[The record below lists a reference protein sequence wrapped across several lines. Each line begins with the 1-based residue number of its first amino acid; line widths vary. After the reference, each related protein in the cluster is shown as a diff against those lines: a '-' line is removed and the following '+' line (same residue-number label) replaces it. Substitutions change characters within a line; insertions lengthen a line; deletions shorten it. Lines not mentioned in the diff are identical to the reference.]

1 MYCPECHAE
10 YKVGIEVCPDCGVS
24 LVDTDPLEL
33 PLEEIDWVAL
43 KPVDG
48 KVYADMV
55 SEVFRDQEIPYYIKS
70 DWMTSASVLMRP
82 TWSAV
87 KSQFMFR
94 KSINPK
100 RPKLYP
106 TCWEINP
113 FSQ

>member
-70 DWMTSASVLMRP
+70 DWMTSA
-82 TWSAV
+82 
-87 KSQFMFR
+87 F
-94 KSINPK
+94 SIDAANLVGSKVTIYVPEK
-100 RPKLYP
+100 YQSKATQIISDMLGD
-106 TCWEINP
+106 
-113 FSQ
+113 